1 MSDSPVKKLDFE
13 SVGKENVPTAT
24 KPVDVDASVE
34 KTVEDKVA
42 AIKAIEANEPLLQEN
57 AHRFVL
63 FPIKYHEVSRVW
75 FSCFTR
81 TVGGVWGKPSSH
93 VTFDTSTWL
102 IIPRSI
108 DLAHVQEGRGLFLD
122 RRGD

>member
-34 KTVEDKVA
+34 KTAVEDKVA

-63 FPIKYHEVSRVW
+63 FPIKYHEVSASG
-75 FSCFTR
+75 F
-81 TVGGVWGKPSSH
+81 H
-93 VTFDTSTWL
+93 
-102 IIPRSI
+102 
-108 DLAHVQEGRGLFLD
+108 A
-122 RRGD
+122 